1 MTLAEK
7 IMSLRKKNGWSQEE
21 LAEKLNV
28 SRQSVSKW
36 ESGVSIPDIS
46 KILLMG
52 EIFSVTTDYLLKDS
66 AEDENYRPRLPANT
80 DDSEQF
86 DSIETDG
93 VPVSLQMAGEYLERV
108 KNASSY
114 IAFGASLCICS
125 PIAILLLAAAQEEKL
140 LSISENLAV
149 VLGLSAFFLQITIA
163 AFIFITKGFSLHRY
177 EFMEKENLAL
187 QYGIESMVMRR
198 KEAFEP
204 AFKMSIAVGVV
215 MILLAFIPFLA
226 ITIMSQTEFAS
237 ALSLCFLLLVIS
249 CAVFMFVKSGMI
261 NSGFDKLLQLGDYS
275 RDNKAKSKKLEGF
288 VGAYWCI
295 VTAVFLAVSFIG
307 NNWDRSWIIWPVA
320 AVAFAAIYTF
330 LHRYIKKD

>member
-66 AEDENYRPRLPANT
+66 EQDENYRPQLPAGT
-80 DDSEQF
+80 EDSEQF
-86 DSIETDG
+86 DTFETEG

-108 KNASSY
+108 RGASSY
-114 IAFGASLCICS
+114 IAFGVSLCICS

-140 LSISENLAV
+140 LSISENLAA
-149 VLGLSAFFLQITIA
+149 VLGLSALFLQIA
-163 AFIFITKGFSLHRY
+163 AAVFIFITKGFSLNRY
-177 EFMEKENLAL
+177 EFIEKENLAL
-187 QYGIESMVMRR
+187 QYGIESMVLRR
-198 KEAFEP
+198 KEAFQP

-226 ITIMSQTEFAS
+226 ITIMSRTEFAT
-237 ALSLCFLLLVIS
+237 ALSLCFLLLVVS

-261 NSGFDKLLQLGDYS
+261 YSSFDKLLQQGDYS
-275 RDNKAKSKKLEGF
+275 MENKAKSKKLEGF
-288 VGAYWCI
+288 VGAYWCV
-295 VTAVFLAVSFIG
+295 VTAIFLAVSFI
-307 NNWDRSWIIWPVA
+307 NNSWRISWVIWPVA

-330 LHRYIKKD
+330 LHRYIKGK